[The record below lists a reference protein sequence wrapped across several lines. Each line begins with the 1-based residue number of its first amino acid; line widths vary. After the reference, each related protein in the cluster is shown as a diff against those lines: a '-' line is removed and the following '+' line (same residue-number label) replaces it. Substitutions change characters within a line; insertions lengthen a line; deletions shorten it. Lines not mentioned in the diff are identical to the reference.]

1 LATDMNA
8 TTSTSSDGVVG
19 PGPMDDMDMA
29 SNVTDSASASADASE
44 DEDGV
49 TDGPPN
55 SPTGASASSSEDTT
69 AASTSSA
76 DCASITDTVCA
87 MEGLTFFCDMLKE
100 MMLIPAS
107 SSEDDNKSSSSSADT
122 ADSDDS
128 SDMSNVTATKFTGL
142 AGYRHLGFAS
152 DSDAWNLNDESEE
165 FTLFVPTDAAVD
177 KISTAFEK
185 LSDEEAGRVI
195 MFHMYKGMML
205 TSDQLECGEK
215 IISMNDNGDASR
227 TKCTDDNK
235 YQNGNGNTK
244 TGTLPEIATT
254 DTRAC
259 NGIIHTLDD
268 VMFPV
273 ALSQL
278 EEADASSASA
288 SVSSDSDDL
297 DDSSDM
303 SNVTA
308 SKAGY
313 YDYRVI

>member
-1 LATDMNA
+1 
-8 TTSTSSDGVVG
+8 
-19 PGPMDDMDMA
+19 
-29 SNVTDSASASADASE
+29 
-44 DEDGV
+44 
-49 TDGPPN
+49 
-55 SPTGASASSSEDTT
+55 
-69 AASTSSA
+69 
-76 DCASITDTVCA
+76 
-87 MEGLTFFCDMLKE
+87 MEGVTFFCDVLKE

-107 SSEDDNKSSSSSADT
+107 SSEDDNNSSSSSADT

-142 AGYRHLGFAS
+142 AGYRHLGFVS

-205 TSDQLECGEK
+205 TSDHLECGEK
-215 IISMNDNGDASR
+215 IVSMNENGDASR
-227 TKCTDDNK
+227 TKCMGDNK

-244 TGTLPEIATT
+244 TGTMPEIATA
-254 DTRAC
+254 DTKAC

-273 ALSQL
+273 SLSQL
-278 EEADASSASA
+278 AEADASNVSA
-288 SVSSDSDDL
+288 SSDSDDY
-297 DDSSDM
+297 DSSDM
-303 SNVTA
+303 SNVI
-308 SKAGY
+308 AGKGY
-313 YDYRVI
+313 GGYGSGY